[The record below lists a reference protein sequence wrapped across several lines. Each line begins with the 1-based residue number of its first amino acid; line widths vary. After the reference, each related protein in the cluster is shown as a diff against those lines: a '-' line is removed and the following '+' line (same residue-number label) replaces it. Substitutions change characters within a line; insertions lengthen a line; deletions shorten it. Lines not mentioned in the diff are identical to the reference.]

1 MHNNIQEENMN
12 LQLESLEHYQKA
24 LKLGRKSHRDSVH
37 QAKYPYLQALDD
49 ILDDTMVAG
58 RVDLGVIDIPME
70 KIVGTKTAGRTNS
83 FSSDFMPLLDEHSEF
98 ASKWRKLCEAHLGDE
113 GIREPIFCYEYL
125 GHFYVQEGNKRV
137 SVLKHFGAS
146 CIPGY
151 VIRIMP
157 NYVPTHE
164 IQCYYEFV
172 HHYPLT
178 KLYQIIFTQLGG
190 FQKLQAALGYETDH
204 VWSESER
211 RYFSSSFFRFQS
223 VFRKLGGDA
232 LSITPADALL
242 VWLRVYPFEDIR
254 KMATPDLTKS
264 LQAVWADIKVLNSE
278 ESITVDTGSADDGK
292 FRNKR
297 VFSMLPSYLN
307 VAFIHELSPENSNW
321 VKGHEQGRKHLKN
334 VLGEQVITQVFFG
347 VGSGE
352 RAEEAMETAIKN
364 GAEVIFA
371 TTAPLIVACRKIAAR
386 HPDVKILN
394 CSISMPYTGVR
405 TYYSRIYEG
414 KFISGAIAG
423 AITKSDRIGYIASYP
438 IFGVPAGINA
448 FALGAQLTNPNAQIE
463 LKWSCIHGN
472 PVSELMDLGVDTIS
486 TLDIPMPGWEDGTWG
501 TFHVSPDGK
510 TELLVSP
517 YWDWGEFYV
526 KLARSILSG
535 NWDTLNTDK
544 HCAQAV
550 NYWWGMASGVIG
562 LEMTQALP
570 AGVEVL
576 AQILKRDMIN
586 GTIAPFHR
594 HIISQDGT
602 ERNDGHAYFSPDK
615 LLRMDWLCENVNGT
629 IPKYEELS
637 AKAQNIVRL
646 QGIYRDSIPPEKK
659 GVLL

>member
-1 MHNNIQEENMN
+1 
-12 LQLESLEHYQKA
+12 
-24 LKLGRKSHRDSVH
+24 
-37 QAKYPYLQALDD
+37 
-49 ILDDTMVAG
+49 
-58 RVDLGVIDIPME
+58 
-70 KIVGTKTAGRTNS
+70 
-83 FSSDFMPLLDEHSEF
+83 
-98 ASKWRKLCEAHLGDE
+98 
-113 GIREPIFCYEYL
+113 
-125 GHFYVQEGNKRV
+125 
-137 SVLKHFGAS
+137 
-146 CIPGY
+146 
-151 VIRIMP
+151 
-157 NYVPTHE
+157 
-164 IQCYYEFV
+164 
-172 HHYPLT
+172 
-178 KLYQIIFTQLGG
+178 
-190 FQKLQAALGYETDH
+190 
-204 VWSESER
+204 
-211 RYFSSSFFRFQS
+211 
-223 VFRKLGGDA
+223 
-232 LSITPADALL
+232 
-242 VWLRVYPFEDIR
+242 
-254 KMATPDLTKS
+254 
-264 LQAVWADIKVLNSE
+264 
-278 ESITVDTGSADDGK
+278 
-292 FRNKR
+292 
-297 VFSMLPSYLN
+297 
-307 VAFIHELSPENSNW
+307 
-321 VKGHEQGRKHLKN
+321 
-334 VLGEQVITQVFFG
+334 
-347 VGSGE
+347 
-352 RAEEAMETAIKN
+352 
-364 GAEVIFA
+364 
-371 TTAPLIVACRKIAAR
+371 
-386 HPDVKILN
+386 
-394 CSISMPYTGVR
+394 MPYTGVR

-472 PVSELMDLGVDTIS
+472 PVSELMALGVDTIS

-544 HCAQAV
+544 QCAQAV

-562 LEMTQALP
+562 LEMTKALP

-576 AQILKRDMIN
+576 AQLLKRDMIN